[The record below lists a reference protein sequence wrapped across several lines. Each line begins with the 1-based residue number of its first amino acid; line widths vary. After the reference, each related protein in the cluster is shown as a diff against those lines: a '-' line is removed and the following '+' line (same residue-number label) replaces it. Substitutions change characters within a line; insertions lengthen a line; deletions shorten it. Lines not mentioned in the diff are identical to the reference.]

1 MAFGLMVGL
10 IGAGVGA
17 NFTDSATAVANIS
30 VGTFNVDI
38 STTVPGAVT
47 VDGTS
52 VTITCPTIQSSVAGT
67 CAFPFTITS
76 TGTIPA
82 NISIAVTI
90 APAAPFTDALGAVAP
105 FVLTQGQSHLFN
117 GGLAWPE
124 LTNTQLGMSFSI
136 TYTISA
142 TA

>member
-1 MAFGLMVGL
+1 MAFGLTVGL

-30 VGTFNVDI
+30 VGTFNVDV
-38 STTVPGAVT
+38 STTVTGCTV

-52 VTITCPTIQSSVAGT
+52 VTCTLPTIQSSVAGT
-67 CAFPFTITS
+67 AAFPFTITS
-76 TGTIPA
+76 TGSIPA
-82 NISIAVTI
+82 NITVAVTT
-90 APAAPFTDALGAVAP
+90 APAAPFTDALGVVTP
-105 FVLTQGQSHLFN
+105 FTLTQGQSHLFN
-117 GGLAWPE
+117 GGLSWPE
-124 LTNTQLGMSFSI
+124 LVNAQLGMSTSI